1 MERLMYCYRN
11 LTRHVWAVAEKP
23 NATPT
28 YMPEGCVLKDV
39 TFSVSLKR
47 WVWCNTHPMPNGKP
61 RRKVHAYAIG
71 ELVAQVAP
79 VGAPLGDWVRVEY
92 DIAGDPWFFRTDT
105 RIQVRG
111 AAFMVFTPHNGA
123 FAVAPY

>member
-1 MERLMYCYRN
+1 MHCYWN
-11 LTRHVWAVAEKP
+11 LTRRVWAVAEKP

-28 YMPEGCVLKDV
+28 YMPQGCVMRDV
-39 TFSVSLKR
+39 TFSVSLAR

-71 ELVAQVAP
+71 EIVPSLSFLTVASRSRAM
-79 VGAPLGDWVRVEY
+79 VRVDY

-105 RIQVRG
+105 RMKVTG
-111 AAFMVFTPHNGA
+111 AAYMVFTPHNGA
-123 FAVAPY
+123 YAVGVY